1 MRKLLQVTAIASYI
15 LLLSGCASDS
25 IEDLLPACDTKTIV
39 VQATAIALPGCT
51 DTGQIQL
58 SASGS
63 TDFSYSLDGINYQSS
78 PDFTGLGAGNY
89 TVFARD
95 GEGCTGSADFVLESN
110 DGLTLNLTASVADC
124 GEDNGNIMADVTG
137 GTGVYEF
144 SINGGAFQS
153 GSDFANLAA
162 DEYEITARDSDGCT
176 TTQMIN
182 VATDVTL
189 SGNIMTIITTNCAIS
204 GCHGDSR
211 SPLMNTADEIIASAE
226 RIRVRALGLDPGRQP
241 MPPSGFISQELQDQ
255 IDCWVNDGAL
265 NN

>member
-1 MRKLLQVTAIASYI
+1 MRKLLQGSAIASYI

-63 TDFSYSLDGINYQSS
+63 TDFSYSLDGINYQPS
-78 PDFTGLGAGNY
+78 PDFAALGAGDY

-95 GEGCTGSADFVLESN
+95 GEGCTGSVDFVLESN
-110 DGLTLNLTASVADC
+110 DGLTLSLTASVADC
-124 GEDNGNIMADVTG
+124 GDNNGSISADVTG

-144 SINGGAFQS
+144 SINGGTFQN
-153 GSDFANLAA
+153 GSEFSNLAPDA
-162 DEYEITARDSDGCT
+162 YEVTARDSDGCT
-176 TTQMIN
+176 TTQMVN
-182 VATDVTL
+182 VTSDITL
-189 SGNIMTIITTNCAIS
+189 SVDIMPIITANCAIS

-211 SPLMNTADEIIASAE
+211 TPLMNTAEEVVASAE
-226 RIRVRALGLDPGRQP
+226 RIRVRALGLDAGRQP

>member
-1 MRKLLQVTAIASYI
+1 MRKLSQVSAIAIYI

-39 VQATAIALPGCT
+39 VEATAIALPGCT

-63 TDFSYSLDGINYQSS
+63 TDFSYSLDGINYQPS
-78 PDFTGLGAGNY
+78 PDFTELGAGTY

-95 GEGCTGSADFVLESN
+95 SEGCTGSTDFELASI
-110 DGLTLNLTASVADC
+110 DGLTLSLSVSVADC
-124 GEDNGNIMADVTG
+124 GEDNGSIAASVTG
-137 GTGVYEF
+137 GTGTYEF
-144 SINGGAFQS
+144 SFNGGAFQS
-153 GSDFANLAA
+153 GSDFTNLAP
-162 DEYEITARDSDGCT
+162 DEYEVTARDSDGCE
-176 TTQMIN
+176 TTQTIN
-182 VATDVTL
+182 VTSDVTL
-189 SGNIMTIITTNCAIS
+189 AVDIMPIITANCAVS

-211 SPLMNTADEIIASAE
+211 SPLMNTPEEVVASAA

>member
-1 MRKLLQVTAIASYI
+1 MRKLLQVSAITFYA

-39 VQATAIALPGCT
+39 VVATAIALPGCT
-51 DTGQIQL
+51 DTGQVQL

-63 TDFSYSLDGINYQSS
+63 SDFSYSIDGVNYQAS
-78 PDFTGLGAGNY
+78 PGFSGLGAGNY
-89 TVFARD
+89 TVFAQD
-95 GEGCTGSADFVLESN
+95 SEGCIGSTEFVLDSN
-110 DGLTLNLTASVADC
+110 DGLTLDLTATIADC
-124 GEDNGNIMADVTG
+124 GDNNGSINASVTG
-137 GTGVYEF
+137 GTGIYEF
-144 SINGGAFQS
+144 SVNGGTFQS
-153 GSDFANLAA
+153 ASEFSGLSP

-176 TTQMIN
+176 TTQSVM
-182 VATDVTL
+182 VTSDVTL
-189 SGNIMTIITTNCAIS
+189 SVDIMPIITANCAIS

-211 SPLMNTADEIIASAE
+211 SPLMNSADEIIASAE
-226 RIRVRALGLDPGRQP
+226 RIRVRALGLDAGRQP